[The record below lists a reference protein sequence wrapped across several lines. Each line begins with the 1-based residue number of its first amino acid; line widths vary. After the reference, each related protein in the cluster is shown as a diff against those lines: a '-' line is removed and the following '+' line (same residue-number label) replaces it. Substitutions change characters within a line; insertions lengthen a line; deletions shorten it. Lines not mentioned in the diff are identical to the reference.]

1 MVQLACGFLLY
12 QGLNLCPLH
21 WQVDSYPTDM
31 FRTPAWAPKLVFVVA
46 DTRSTCGVLAPPAMG
61 FPLSQHSELLLVQP
75 LSRVQLF
82 ATL

>member
-1 MVQLACGFLLY
+1 
-12 QGLNLCPLH
+12 
-21 WQVDSYPTDM
+21 M